1 MKHTS
6 PTAIKWRTP
15 WKCSKAKI
23 NLSPEKLQHLDRR
36 KAMLQKAVVHFTAK
50 APSILSLLKLN
61 IFFIT
66 FSPHLLPF
74 SILLLYM
81 VFLLWWYIPSSCYFW
96 LLLYSMSSVH
106 VSPYLW
112 SSAWFHLSRTVS
124 SALLICSLSKKWLGC
139 CFFSFFPTC
148 LFWNKQLEIRWTS
161 QLSILASHTTSHYNS
176 TNKLQNL
183 SCKGID
189 TSCFLDC
196 ACLFCGWEEGVLWF
210 YSDFLQCMSMLR
222 LCCVVWPVQAIFEL
236 KGLRLQV
243 AYDDMW

>member
-36 KAMLQKAVVHFTAK
+36 KAMIQKAVVHFTAK

-61 IFFIT
+61 FFFIT

-106 VSPYLW
+106 VSHSFSL
-112 SSAWFHLSRTVS
+112 FVKFCMVS
-124 SALLICSLSKKWLGC
+124 SVMDSLLCPTDMLPLQEMVGLLLLFLFPHMHFLKQAVTSKV
-139 CFFSFFPTC
+139 
-148 LFWNKQLEIRWTS
+148 NK
-161 QLSILASHTTSHYNS
+161 SILHPCKSHH
-176 TNKLQNL
+176 KPLQFYKQVTEFDL
-183 SCKGID
+183 QRD
-189 TSCFLDC
+189 WHFL
-196 ACLFCGWEEGVLWF
+196 LFGLCMFILRVGRGSFVILQWF
-210 YSDFLQCMSMLR
+210 SSMY
-222 LCCVVWPVQAIFEL
+222 VNA
-236 KGLRLQV
+236 
-243 AYDDMW
+243 